1 MDTFSVAD
9 TGNVMT
15 EDPNFAVVSLRQGK
29 NLTKRCTVSLE
40 IFNKQ
45 DLNKIKPIYSDE
57 EDWKSPIDSQQED
70 EKELEE
76 EESEEVV
83 YRKRR
88 SRRRV

>member
-15 EDPNFAVVSLRQGK
+15 GDPNFAVVSLRQGK

-45 DLNKIKPIYSDE
+45 DLNKIKPIDSDK
-57 EDWKSPIDSQQED
+57 EDWKSLIDSQQED
-70 EKELEE
+70 EEELEKE
-76 EESEEVV
+76 EFDEDPV
-83 YRKRR
+83 RI
-88 SRRRV
+88 RRRRL

>member
-45 DLNKIKPIYSDE
+45 DLNKIKPIDSDK
-57 EDWKSPIDSQQED
+57 EDWKSLIDSQQED
-70 EKELEE
+70 EEELEKE
-76 EESEEVV
+76 EFDEEFV
-83 YRKRR
+83 RI
-88 SRRRV
+88 RRRRL

>member
-9 TGNVMT
+9 TGNVIT

-29 NLTKRCTVSLE
+29 DTTTRSTISIE

-45 DLNKIKPIYSDE
+45 DLNKIKHIDSDE

-70 EKELEE
+70 EEEL
-76 EESEEVV
+76 
-83 YRKRR
+83 
-88 SRRRV
+88 

>member
-9 TGNVMT
+9 TGNVIT

-29 NLTKRCTVSLE
+29 DTTTRCTISIE

-45 DLNKIKPIYSDE
+45 DLNKIKPIDSDE

-70 EKELEE
+70 EEELEE
-76 EESEEVV
+76 EEFEEEEESDVDTYV
-83 YRKRR
+83 
-88 SRRRV
+88 

>member
-45 DLNKIKPIYSDE
+45 DLNKIKPIDSDK
-57 EDWKSPIDSQQED
+57 EDWKSLIDSQQED
-70 EKELEE
+70 EEELEKE
-76 EESEEVV
+76 EFDEEFG
-83 YRKRR
+83 RI
-88 SRRRV
+88 RRRRL